1 MMFLSAALTV
11 VLSQPVPE
19 GFRPDNTASRMTFQ
33 PRAGPAGWSFDW
45 ADQEDRVRGTISPGE
60 LSAGDPLSVSVT
72 VGAFEG
78 PDFDGPVSLSLEQA
92 DGPWRE
98 LTTIAAPTTPPRVW
112 TARFVPPSSG
122 RYQLEVAFRSSRQK
136 PLRGPL
142 EVGMGRVPRAVGLSV
157 GIGAILL
164 AVVYGLTLLFRR
176 ESASSP

>member
-1 MMFLSAALTV
+1 MFLSAALAV

-19 GFRPDNTASRMTFQ
+19 GFRPENTAARMTFQ
-33 PRAGPAGWSFDW
+33 PRAGSAAWSFDW
-45 ADQEDRVRGTISPGE
+45 ADQEERVRGTISPGE
-60 LSAGDPLSVSVT
+60 LSSGDPITVSVT

-78 PDFDGPVSLSLEQA
+78 RDFDGPVSLSLEQT

-98 LTTIAAPTTPPRVW
+98 LTTVAAPAAPPRVW

-122 RYQLEVAFRSSRQK
+122 RYQLEVSYRSSRLK

-164 AVVYGLTLLFRR
+164 AVVYGLVLLFRKER
-176 ESASSP
+176 TSSP